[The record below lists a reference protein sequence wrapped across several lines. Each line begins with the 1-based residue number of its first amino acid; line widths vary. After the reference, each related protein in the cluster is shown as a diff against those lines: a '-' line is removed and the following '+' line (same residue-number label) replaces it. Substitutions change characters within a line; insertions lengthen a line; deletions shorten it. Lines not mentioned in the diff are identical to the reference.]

1 MNFSGLRN
9 QDHTDEKV
17 ASTHIL
23 PATLVT
29 LGSDQ
34 NLKVKYAS
42 IYAFGALYIT
52 TLGTEN
58 C

>member
-1 MNFSGLRN
+1 MNFSGFRN

-23 PATLVT
+23 PATL
-29 LGSDQ
+29 D